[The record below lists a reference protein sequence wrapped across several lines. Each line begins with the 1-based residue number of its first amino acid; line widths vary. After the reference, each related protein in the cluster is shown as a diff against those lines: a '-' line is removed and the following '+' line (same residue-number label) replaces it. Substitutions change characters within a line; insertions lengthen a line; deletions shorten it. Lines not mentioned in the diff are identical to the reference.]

1 MGAGSGLKT
10 FLEPNNVD
18 YQFFFELKL
27 YLLVFNSAKF
37 VAFFALFGLFWAIFG
52 VGVRFKN
59 FFGTCLHRLTTFI
72 LEV

>member
-1 MGAGSGLKT
+1 MLTTNFGFGSTAFIIVLITVKFGAI
-10 FLEPNNVD
+10 
-18 YQFFFELKL
+18 
-27 YLLVFNSAKF
+27 
-37 VAFFALFGLFWAIFG
+37 FALFGLFGAIFG